1 MNRESVQSSMIAS
14 LGYESNTSTLEV
26 EFNSGAVWQ
35 YFDVPESIYYD
46 MQRVPEAQ
54 LARTW
59 GARTLAIA
67 FEHERS
73 TTALLRRLRQ

>member
-1 MNRESVQSSMIAS
+1 
-14 LGYESNTSTLEV
+14 
-26 EFNSGAVWQ
+26 
-35 YFDVPESIYYD
+35 
-46 MQRVPEAQ
+46 VPEAQ

-73 TTALLRRLRQ
+73 TTALLRRLRR